1 MASEAVKKILEAEAL
16 ADKKTAEARR
26 KKDEILNSASGSSV
40 LAIQK
45 RISDAT
51 AEAAKLRADYDS
63 QLAEYEKKADE
74 EYEYKIKEI
83 RTLAEKNSDRAV
95 DEIIKKFF

>member
-16 ADKKTAEARR
+16 ADKKTAEARIKR
-26 KKDEILNSASGSSV
+26 EEIINSASGSSA

-45 RISDAT
+45 RISEAT

-63 QLAEYEKKADE
+63 KLVEYKKKADV
-74 EYEYKIKEI
+74 EYEEKLKEI
-83 RTLAEKNSDRAV
+83 RAVSEENSDRAV